1 MVSLKRGI
9 RAEEVRLQGQH
20 VLFVEG
26 KDRSSVDP
34 KILGELF
41 GTDTIK
47 IEPLGP
53 SYSIKSVAQA
63 LYSYHPTYY
72 FLIDRDHHDDD
83 FVAQCWNHF
92 PDPDKYNLLVWKR
105 REIENY
111 FLDPNYLFQSKYR
124 EVSQEEIEKTVLECA
139 KDRLF
144 LDTANHVVISVR
156 EELKRNW
163 IGKFSNPLD
172 FPSKEDALTKLK
184 SAIEFEEH
192 KMDVSQKVSSEE
204 IEKRFEQALEKMTG
218 GFDTLTI
225 GQGKWMEMVQGKK
238 VLSLIINSGCFK
250 VEASDGSI
258 LNGKEK
264 LHAVIKD
271 LLKKDADVQPDDFL
285 ELKDLINLRINGPN

>member
-34 KILGELF
+34 KVLGELF

-124 EVSQEEIEKTVLECA
+124 EVSQEEIEK
-139 KDRLF
+139 
-144 LDTANHVVISVR
+144 
-156 EELKRNW
+156 
-163 IGKFSNPLD
+163 
-172 FPSKEDALTKLK
+172 
-184 SAIEFEEH
+184 
-192 KMDVSQKVSSEE
+192 
-204 IEKRFEQALEKMTG
+204 RFEQALEEMTG

-271 LLKKDADVQPDDFL
+271 LLKKDAEVQPDDFL
-285 ELKDLINLRINGPN
+285 ELKDLINSRINGPN

>member
-111 FLDPNYLFQSKYR
+111 FLDPNYLF
-124 EVSQEEIEKTVLECA
+124 
-139 KDRLF
+139 
-144 LDTANHVVISVR
+144 
-156 EELKRNW
+156 
-163 IGKFSNPLD
+163 
-172 FPSKEDALTKLK
+172 PSKEDALTKLK

-192 KMDVSQKVSSEE
+192 KTDVCQKVSSEE
-204 IEKRFEQALEKMTG
+204 IEKRFEQALEEMTG
-218 GFDTLTI
+218 GSDTLTL

-258 LNGKEK
+258 LNGREK

-285 ELKDLINLRINGPN
+285 ELKDLINSRINGPN